1 MIKSFRHKGLKDF
14 FETGSKRGI
23 TLELATRVRIRLDVI
38 DAAKTIADINLPG
51 FRLHELKGQRAGTW
65 SVWVSG
71 NRRITFKF
79 IDGHAYD
86 VGLEDYH

>member
-1 MIKSFRHKGLKDF
+1 VIKSFRHKGLKDF

-23 TLELATRVRIRLDVI
+23 TAELATRIRIRLDVI
-38 DAAKTIADINLPG
+38 DAAKTITDINLPG

-79 IDGHAYD
+79 IEGDAYD
-86 VGLEDYH
+86 VELEDYH

>member
-23 TLELATRVRIRLDVI
+23 TSEMATRIRIRLDVI
-38 DAAKTIADINLPG
+38 DAAKVITDINLPG
-51 FRLHELKGQRAGTW
+51 FKLHELKGQRAGMW
-65 SVWVSG
+65 SLWVTG
-71 NRRITFKF
+71 NRHITFKF

-86 VGLEDYH
+86 VELEDYH

>member
-23 TLELATRVRIRLDVI
+23 TAEMATRIRIRLDVI
-38 DAAKTIADINLPG
+38 DAAKTVADVNLPG
-51 FRLHELKGQRAGTW
+51 FRLHELKGQRVETW

-71 NRRITFKF
+71 NYRLTFRFKGN
-79 IDGHAYD
+79 DAYD
-86 VGLEDYH
+86 VDLEDYH